1 MSIEIFTD
9 AKFSGS
15 PSGSIGHNSAWIGDF
30 WNDKISSIKVYSG
43 IWEFF
48 EHANFQG
55 RSFRLAPGEYAW
67 VGDVWN
73 DMISS
78 FKQVGGSEPPTSSN
92 NSVLQ
97 RVLDLTN
104 MERSKAGLPPLTFNP
119 QLAAAAQKHSQDM
132 ALRDFYGHNSP
143 DGRTL
148 GDRVKEAGYPFSFV
162 GENIYASPATPEEAV
177 AGWMKSEG
185 HRRNI
190 LNRDYKEIG
199 VGYYFLANDTGNVN
213 WKHYWT
219 QVFGA
224 QR

>member
-15 PSGSIGHNSAWIGDF
+15 ASGSIGHNSAWIGDF

-132 ALRDFYGHNSP
+132 ALGDFFDH
-143 DGRTL
+143 RQMVE
-148 GDRVKEAGYPFSFV
+148 RVRAEGYQYSQV
-162 GENIYASPATPEEAV
+162 GENIYAGPATPEEAV

-190 LNRDYKEIG
+190 LNPLFRELG
-199 VGYYFLANDTGNVN
+199 VGYYFLENDQGNVKS
-213 WKHYWT
+213 KHYWT
-219 QVFGA
+219 QVFGTP
-224 QR
+224 Q